1 MSGPNGDGAPVF
13 KNVVTTIEELREMM
27 GQPSEIALRKDIAR
41 LDEHCRAFIAR
52 APFVLVATADAA
64 GRCDVSPKGDAPG
77 FVMVVDDHH
86 LLIPDRPGNKRF
98 DGMRNILENPRIGL
112 IFLVPGSEET
122 LRINGRARIVR
133 DPEWLE
139 RLAAQGKTP
148 QLAIAVEVEES
159 FLHCAKCVKRSG
171 LWDRERWPELAG
183 LASPAQMFRDHA
195 RLNTMTVEEL
205 DQRLQEGYRKN
216 LY

>member
-1 MSGPNGDGAPVF
+1 MIEAGGAPEF
-13 KNVVTTIEELREMM
+13 RDVVGTLDELRALM
-27 GQPSEIALRKDIAR
+27 GEPSEVAIRKDIGR

-52 APFVLVATADAA
+52 APFVLLATADGK

-77 FVMVVDDHH
+77 FVLVVDDRH

-98 DGMRNILENPRIGL
+98 DGMRNLLENPGVGL
-112 IFLVPGSEET
+112 LFLVPGSEET
-122 LRINGRARIVR
+122 LRVNGRARIVR
-133 DPEWLE
+133 DPEWLA
-139 RLAAQGKTP
+139 RLAAQGKPP
-148 QLAIAVEVEES
+148 QLAIAVEVDES

-171 LWDRERWPELAG
+171 LWEPARWPDREG
-183 LASPAQMFRDHA
+183 LASPARMFRDHA
-195 RLNTMTVEEL
+195 RLTHMSVEEL